1 MTSRSMPLALA
12 VVRVAKVFGVPFMGL
27 AGTCHQKVAED
38 LEVAFIAG
46 TSINMYIDEFAG
58 MIRCRVVC

>member
-27 AGTCHQKVAED
+27 AGTCHQKAAED